1 MSRKTG
7 VLFSYVLMAVQI
19 LSTMLFTPF
28 LIRTLGQAEYGVYSL
43 MLSITSY
50 FVLFDLGVGTSVIRY
65 MSKYASEGN
74 MREGRKFF
82 GVTTIYYLGIAFLAL
97 IVGLIVKS
105 LIPKFFATGLT
116 DAEIVLAQKLF
127 SVTIISSAITLAT
140 SAFSNAII
148 GFEKFAVSKGVAII
162 MTLLKMVLSIIALYM
177 GFDSMG
183 MVVVNL
189 LTTVLTAVIYVTY
202 VIFKLKIVPVF
213 KGISFSFIKEIVSY
227 SSFVLLQL
235 IASSIITM
243 SPQVLLGA
251 FASDSAAIIGV
262 FSIGV
267 QIIQYFKTVG
277 THFTSVLM
285 PGLVRFSGQSNAN
298 ELYEKELIRINRI
311 IFMVLSLVWVVFAI
325 FGKDFV
331 ILWAGEDNVGAYY
344 VALLLM
350 LPLLFSYSEGAGYQL
365 LQALAKHKLP
375 AVLQL
380 LTALLSIPVMIMLIM
395 WNALEGATLGC
406 FITFT
411 VCEAVV
417 MNIMYKK
424 QLGIRLTVLFKGM
437 FKGTVPSL
445 AVCAAFG
452 VILKLSGIFGS
463 GWAGFFF
470 NCLLTV
476 AVYGISMLT
485 FGMNGDEKQMTFDTV
500 KKMMRVLHIK
510 VK

>member
-74 MREGRKFF
+74 MREGRKFL
-82 GVTTIYYLGIAFLAL
+82 GVTTVYYLGIAFCAL
-97 IVGLIVKS
+97 IVGMVVKA
-105 LIPKFFATGLT
+105 LIPQFFATGLNES
-116 DAEIVLAQKLF
+116 EIALAQKLF
-127 SVTIISSAITLAT
+127 SITILSSAITLAT

-148 GFEKFAVSKGVAII
+148 GFEKFAVSKGVAIV
-162 MTLLKMVLSIIALYM
+162 MTLLKMVLSVIALYM
-177 GFDSMG
+177 GFDSVG

-189 LTTVLTAVIYVTY
+189 IITVMTAAVYVGY
-202 VIFKLKIVPVF
+202 VIFKLKIIPVF

-243 SPQVLLGA
+243 SPQILLGA

-262 FSIGV
+262 FSIGI

-311 IFMVLSLVWVVFAI
+311 IFMVLSLVLVVFAI

-331 ILWAGEDNVGAYY
+331 CLWAGQENVKAYY

-350 LPLLFSYSEGAGYQL
+350 IPLLFSYSEGAGYQL

-375 AVLQL
+375 AVVQL
-380 LTALLSIPVMIMLIM
+380 LTALISVPVTILLIS
-395 WNALEGATLGC
+395 WKALEGATLGC

-424 QLGIRLTVLFKGM
+424 QLGVRLTALFKGM

-445 AVCAAFG
+445 AVCAVFG
-452 VILKLSGIFGS
+452 VILKFFGIFGD
-463 GWAGFFF
+463 GWIGFFI

-476 AVYGISMLT
+476 AVYTVSMLV
-485 FGMNGDEKQMTFDTV
+485 FGMNKDEKQMAFDTA
-500 KKMMRVLHIK
+500 KKVLKVLHVK